1 MTLARQIILRWLL
14 PAVTGALLA
23 FALPPFD
30 YSELGWCALVPLLFA
45 LEGCE
50 RGEAFR
56 RGYIAGLVFFGA
68 TVWWTIHVTLPGMV
82 AFVAFLALYFGLG
95 SMWFAVVLT
104 KWGEG
109 KDSAIRNI
117 LASVLGSAGW
127 VVLEWVRGWFLY
139 GGFGWNPLAV
149 TQHQAVPLI
158 QFAAVT
164 GVYGVSALVCFT
176 NCAVFF
182 TIRRFARQ
190 MLDRQ
195 VVRRLSWEFYVAVL
209 LVCGAFL
216 HGYHQIRRDESPRS
230 LRVAL
235 IQGNIPQSLKFDPTD
250 KPMILER
257 YRTLTERA
265 VVLKPQLIIWPE
277 TATPEALRYDAES
290 FALVTNLAAKA
301 DASLLTGTVDMT
313 PNSSP
318 PEAFNGA
325 IMVRSDGSLGGIY
338 HKMHLVPFGEFI
350 PLRKLAVP
358 ILKLLGPKDYEASDD
373 YGFTS
378 GNQFTIFEV
387 DGLQFGTVICFED
400 TLPELYR
407 QFVQV
412 GADFMVN
419 ITNDAWFKNSPASE
433 MQLANAVFRAAET
446 HRPLIRATNNGVT
459 CIVDEF
465 GFVDPGTR
473 LDKFTDGS
481 LVYEVK
487 VPHVFG
493 QTFFTRHSDWFVGVC
508 LLGCAVGLVLLR
520 RRNPRASEAASVE
533 PVRP

>member
-1 MTLARQIILRWLL
+1 MTLARQILFRWLL
-14 PAVTGALLA
+14 PAATGAFLA
-23 FALPPFD
+23 LALPPFEF
-30 YSELGWCALVPLLFA
+30 SELGWCALVPLLFA

-82 AFVAFLALYFGLG
+82 AFVALLSLYFGLG
-95 SMWFAVVLT
+95 AMWFAALFARWA
-104 KWGEG
+104 KE
-109 KDSAIRNI
+109 KDMAARNI
-117 LASVLGSAGW
+117 LVCVLGSAGW

-139 GGFGWNPLAV
+139 GGFGWNSIAI
-149 TQHQAVPLI
+149 TQHQAVALI
-158 QFAAVT
+158 QFAGVT
-164 GVYGVSALVCFT
+164 GVYGVSGLVCFV
-176 NCAVFF
+176 NLAFFF
-182 TIRRFARQ
+182 TIRRFVRQ
-190 MLDRQ
+190 LCDRQ
-195 VVRRLSWEFYVAVL
+195 VARRLSWEFYVAVL

-235 IQGNIPQSLKFDPTD
+235 VQGNIPQSLKFDPTE

-265 VVLKPQLIIWPE
+265 MVLKPQLIIWPE

-290 FALVTNLAAKA
+290 FALVTNLAVRAG
-301 DASLLTGTVDMT
+301 ASLLTGTIDMT
-313 PNSSP
+313 PDSTP

-325 IMVRSDGSLGGIY
+325 IMVHSDGSLAGIY

-350 PLRKLAVP
+350 PLRRLAVP
-358 ILKLLGPKDYEASDD
+358 ILKLIGPKDYEASND
-373 YGFTS
+373 YGFTP
-378 GNQFTIFEV
+378 GDRFTTFEV
-387 DGLQFGTVICFED
+387 DGLRFGTVICFED
-400 TLPELYR
+400 TLPEMYR

-419 ITNDAWFKNSPASE
+419 ITNDAWFKYSPASE

-446 HRPLIRATNNGVT
+446 RRPLIRATNNGVT
-459 CIVDEF
+459 CVVDEF
-465 GFVDPGTR
+465 GFIDSHTR

-481 LVYEVK
+481 MVCEVK
-487 VPHVFG
+487 VPRLLG
-493 QTFFTRHSDWFVGVC
+493 QTFYTRHGDWFIGVC
-508 LLGCAVGLVLLR
+508 LLVCGVGLVLLR
-520 RRNPRASEAASVE
+520 RRDRGSSEVGSTE